1 MSRTISFGYMI
12 PRTEIEVMN
21 EEAVLVE
28 NSFNDYIKGMSLT
41 QIAGKLNQQPIKYD
55 EDRGE
60 WDSHMV
66 LYMLRNERYK
76 GDDKYPQ
83 IVDTKVFDRVGK
95 LIYQRGH
102 RMSEDEKP
110 FAKVYKEKI
119 VCAACG
125 CHVRRQS
132 HLKGR
137 KDMVRMVCS
146 NPDCDCK
153 EYFVKQIKMESM
165 LKAIFTA
172 MENGEITIEC
182 EMQGPDKLDKNEDII
197 KKTNELRLNMQNPI
211 IDADEIIS
219 RIREVAMIRFS
230 ACENSDTTSQT
241 EYIKEIIKGCHKQE
255 RIDADIIEKTVER
268 ITMTQDKMMIVR
280 LINGKEISERMT

>member
-21 EEAVLVE
+21 EEAELVV

-41 QIAGKLNQQPIKYD
+41 QIAEKLNQQTIKYD

-60 WDSHMV
+60 WDNHMV

-76 GDDKYPQ
+76 GDETHPQ
-83 IVDTKVFDRVGK
+83 IVDARVFNRVGK

-102 RMSEDEKP
+102 RMSEEEKP

-119 VCAACG
+119 VCATCG
-125 CHVRRQS
+125 SHVKRQS

-137 KDMVRMVCS
+137 KDMVRMKCS
-146 NPDCDCK
+146 NPDCVCK
-153 EYFVKQIKMESM
+153 EYFVKQVKMESI
-165 LKAIFTA
+165 LKTMFTA
-172 MENGEITIEC
+172 MENEEISIEC
-182 EMQGPDKLDKNEDII
+182 EIHSPDELDKNEEII
-197 KKTNELRLNMQNPI
+197 KKTNELRLNMQNPM
-211 IDADEIIS
+211 IDANEIIN
-219 RIREVAMIRFS
+219 RIREVASMRFS

-241 EYIKEIIKGCHKQE
+241 EYIKEIIKGCHEQE

-268 ITMTQDKMMIVR
+268 IIMTQDKIMIVR